1 MPLVLH
7 GLGTAV
13 PPDGVTT
20 AESLKSAQVLGH
32 PAIRTASWLPAV
44 YAKSGVRTRFQ
55 VLGRPFINDLLTG
68 TRLSGSPF
76 LPGDDPLGP
85 TTAQRMA
92 MYAEL
97 APKLAVQA
105 AANALV
111 DSGLSAKSITH
122 LVTVSCT
129 GFASPGFDFAMIREL
144 GLRPTTER
152 IHVGFMG
159 CHGAINGLR
168 AALALAA
175 DPANT
180 VLLAAV
186 ELCSLH
192 YYTGPDIDK
201 AIANAL
207 FADGAAAIVAS
218 GRGAGGYRVAAT
230 GSGIIPDSAAEMG
243 WFVGDHGFEMV
254 LSKQIPV
261 FIERSLRTWIDA
273 WLGERGLTVG
283 QIGSWAIHPG
293 GPRILHA
300 AQAALG
306 LTDEAM
312 SDSRAVY
319 AEFGNMSSPTV
330 LFILK
335 RLRER
340 RAAAP
345 VVLLGFGPGL
355 VCEAALITG
364 E

>member
-7 GLGTAV
+7 GLGTAL
-13 PPDGVTT
+13 PPDRVTQ

-32 PAIRTASWLPAV
+32 PAIRTASWLPAI
-44 YAKSGVRTRFQ
+44 YAKSGVRTRYQ
-55 VLGRPFINDLLTG
+55 VLGRPFVDDLLTG

-76 LPGDDPLGP
+76 LPGADPLGP

-92 MYAEL
+92 MYAEH
-97 APKLAVQA
+97 APRLAVRA
-105 AANALV
+105 AADAIA
-111 DSGLSAKSITH
+111 DSGLSPKSITH

-129 GFASPGFDFAMIREL
+129 GFASPGFDFAIVREL

-152 IHVGFMG
+152 VHVGFMG
-159 CHGAINGLR
+159 CHAAINGLR
-168 AALALAA
+168 TALALAA

-180 VLLAAV
+180 VLLVAV

-218 GRGAGGYRVAAT
+218 GRGDSGHRVTAT

-243 WFVGDHGFEMV
+243 WAIGDHGFEMV
-254 LSKQIPV
+254 LSKQIPN
-261 FIERSLRTWIDA
+261 FIERSLRTWIDG
-273 WLGERGLTVG
+273 WLGERGLTVER
-283 QIGSWAIHPG
+283 IGSWAIHPG
-293 GPRILHA
+293 GPRILQA
-300 AQAALG
+300 AQTALE
-306 LTDEAM
+306 LTDETM
-312 SDSRAVY
+312 LDSRAVFS
-319 AEFGNMSSPTV
+319 EFGNMSSPTV
-330 LFILK
+330 LFILQ

-340 RAAAP
+340 RAALPA
-345 VVLLGFGPGL
+345 VLLGFGPGL
-355 VCEAALITG
+355 VCEAALV

>member
-7 GLGTAV
+7 GLGTAL

-32 PAIRTASWLPAV
+32 PAIRTASWLPAI

-55 VLGRPFINDLLTG
+55 VLGRPFVNDLLTG

-76 LPGDDPLGP
+76 LPGHDPLGP

-92 MYAEL
+92 MYAEH
-97 APKLAVQA
+97 APKLAVPA
-105 AANALV
+105 AANAIA
-111 DSGLSAKSITH
+111 DSGLSPKSITH

-129 GFASPGFDFAMIREL
+129 GFASPGFDFAVIREL

-168 AALALAA
+168 VANALAA

-180 VLLAAV
+180 VLLVAV

-207 FADGAAAIVAS
+207 FADGAAAVVAS
-218 GRGAGGYRVAAT
+218 GRGEGYRVTAT
-230 GSGIIPDSAAEMG
+230 GSGIIPDSTAEMG
-243 WFVGDHGFEMV
+243 WSVGDHGFEMV

-261 FIERSLRTWIDA
+261 FIERNLRTWIDG
-273 WLGERGLTVG
+273 WLGERGLSVER
-283 QIGSWAIHPG
+283 IGSWAIHPG
-293 GPRILHA
+293 GPRILQA
-300 AQAALG
+300 AQTALE
-306 LTDEAM
+306 LTDDAM
-312 SDSRAVY
+312 ADSRAVFS
-319 AEFGNMSSPTV
+319 EFGNMSSPTV

-340 RAAAP
+340 RAKLPA
-345 VVLLGFGPGL
+345 VLLGFGPGL
-355 VCEAALITG
+355 VCEAALV

>member
-7 GLGTAV
+7 GLGTAL
-13 PPDGVTT
+13 PPDSVTQ

-44 YAKSGVRTRFQ
+44 YAKSGVRTRYQ
-55 VLGRPFINDLLTG
+55 VLGRPFVEDLLNG

-85 TTAQRMA
+85 STSQRMA
-92 MYAEL
+92 MYAEWAPRL
-97 APKLAVQA
+97 AIRAATEALA
-105 AANALV
+105 
-111 DSGLSAKSITH
+111 DSGLSPKSITH

-129 GFASPGFDFAMIREL
+129 GFASPGFDFALLREL

-168 AALALAA
+168 TALALAA
-175 DPANT
+175 EPANT
-180 VLLAAV
+180 VLLVAV

-201 AIANAL
+201 AIANAI

-218 GRGAGGYRVAAT
+218 GRGDGGYRITAT
-230 GSGIIPDSAAEMG
+230 GSGVIPDSAAEMA
-243 WFVGDHGFEMV
+243 WAIGDHGFEMV
-254 LSKQIPV
+254 LSKKIPALV
-261 FIERSLRTWIDA
+261 ERHLRTWIDT
-273 WLGERGLTVG
+273 WLGERGLKVED
-283 QIGSWAIHPG
+283 IGSWAIHPG
-293 GPRILHA
+293 GPRILQA
-300 AQAALG
+300 AQTALA

-312 SDSRAVY
+312 ADSRAVF
-319 AEFGNMSSPTV
+319 AECGNMSSPTV

-340 RAAAP
+340 RANLPA
-345 VVLLGFGPGL
+345 VLIGFGPGM
-355 VCEAALITG
+355 VAEAALV

>member
-7 GLGTAV
+7 GLGTAL
-13 PPDGVTT
+13 PPDGVTQT
-20 AESLKSAQVLGH
+20 ESLKSAQVLGH
-32 PAIRTASWLPAV
+32 PAIRSASWLPAI

-55 VLGRPFINDLLTG
+55 VLGRPFVNDLLTG
-68 TRLSGSPF
+68 TRVSGSPF

-92 MYAEL
+92 MYAEHAPPL
-97 APKLAVQA
+97 ACEA
-105 AANALV
+105 AANALA
-111 DSGLSAKSITH
+111 DSGLSPQSITH

-129 GFASPGFDFAMIREL
+129 GFASPGFDFAIIREL
-144 GLRPTTER
+144 GLRATTER

-168 AALALAA
+168 VADALAA
-175 DPANT
+175 DPANS
-180 VLLAAV
+180 VLLVAV

-207 FADGAAAIVAS
+207 FADGAAAVVTS
-218 GRGAGGYRVAAT
+218 GRGDSTHRVTAT
-230 GSGIIPDSAAEMG
+230 GSGIIPESSAEMG
-243 WFVGDHGFEMV
+243 WAIGDHGFEMV

-261 FIERSLRTWIDA
+261 FIERSLRTWIDG
-273 WLGERGLTVG
+273 WLRERGLTVG

-293 GPRILHA
+293 GPRILQA
-300 AQAALG
+300 AQATLE
-306 LTDEAM
+306 LTDELMA
-312 SDSRAVY
+312 DSRGVF

-340 RAAAP
+340 RAKLPA
-345 VVLLGFGPGL
+345 VLLGFGPGL
-355 VCEAALITG
+355 VCEAALV